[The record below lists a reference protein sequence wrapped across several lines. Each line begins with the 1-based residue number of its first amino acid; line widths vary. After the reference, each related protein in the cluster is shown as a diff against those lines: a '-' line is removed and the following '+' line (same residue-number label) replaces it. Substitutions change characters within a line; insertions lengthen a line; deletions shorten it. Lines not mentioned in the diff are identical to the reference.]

1 MSRFMKEN
9 MVGFHAHDKTIISEN
24 QFCIQVKCEFG
35 TKAAPLLSK
44 LDLFNSRK
52 TKATAIKV
60 LESCTSKII
69 TRFRDYLQKQ
79 QILSVYFCLHIC
91 VIFLFLNLFT
101 FYKFPLMF
109 YLSQLQRGYILVVS
123 LMCKVVQTSPYK
135 YYCFMRI

>member
-1 MSRFMKEN
+1 MNMSRFMKEN

-24 QFCIQVKCEFG
+24 HFFFLFKCEFG

-69 TRFRDYLQKQ
+69 TRFRDYLQK
-79 QILSVYFCLHIC
+79 
-91 VIFLFLNLFT
+91 
-101 FYKFPLMF
+101 
-109 YLSQLQRGYILVVS
+109 
-123 LMCKVVQTSPYK
+123 
-135 YYCFMRI
+135 